1 MRKKM
6 WRVMA
11 FVMAF
16 AMVTATGCSK
26 NDNSAE
32 ESSDLNVKVT
42 DEKVKVATPT
52 NYELVATATTKLSTT
67 ETSETTETT
76 MTEVTFT
83 SEEVGVPYNPYRYR
97 NPAK

>member
-26 NDNSAE
+26 
-32 ESSDLNVKVT
+32 
-42 DEKVKVATPT
+42 
-52 NYELVATATTKLSTT
+52 
-67 ETSETTETT
+67 
-76 MTEVTFT
+76 MTIQPRR
-83 SEEVGVPYNPYRYR
+83 VPI
-97 NPAK
+97 

>member
-32 ESSDLNVKVT
+32 ESSDLNV
-42 DEKVKVATPT
+42 
-52 NYELVATATTKLSTT
+52 N
-67 ETSETTETT
+67 
-76 MTEVTFT
+76 
-83 SEEVGVPYNPYRYR
+83 GH
-97 NPAK
+97 